1 VDKVI
6 VEPIKNS
13 PAALRP
19 TLSKM
24 AFILLVNMNGKTG
37 MIGPMARVWIPA
49 FFPEKFANEKLRKAK
64 LYRYQTTTALKDQRL
79 LSFMTKRLV
88 TPYDENE
95 P

>member
-49 FFPEKFANEKLRKAK
+49 FIRAK
-64 LYRYQTTTALKDQRL
+64 SAIRSCAI
-79 LSFMTKRLV
+79 TK
-88 TPYDENE
+88 PY
-95 P
+95 PPF